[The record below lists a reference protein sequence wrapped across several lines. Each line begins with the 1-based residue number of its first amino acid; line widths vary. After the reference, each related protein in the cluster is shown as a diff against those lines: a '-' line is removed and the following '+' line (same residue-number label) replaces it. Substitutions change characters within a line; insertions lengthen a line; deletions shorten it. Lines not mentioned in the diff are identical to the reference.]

1 MCSTVED
8 LCPTR
13 IAPCR
18 HGWTQPLIDLSL
30 DLFVLFSSLSLKGT
44 TTIYC
49 SWSLYTVALGHC
61 TGREYWG
68 WIVACR
74 DQYVDQQCF
83 NHGRRP
89 AAGDVMWWCTTRL
102 IPYIFAGI
110 ELKEKDTWHCKG
122 GQVGYIHI
130 YMVLV
135 IYYYTHIYIY
145 HTTPWSRC
153 TCITKIPHH
162 SIISCLQN
170 VPTHVH
176 ARVVICTTCPPMP
189 AIAIASCALVD
200 QPPCEGILIIVF
212 HVGLWMYMY
221 VQGVVL
227 LLLAPLLW
235 RKNKLVGRKIILVF

>member
-122 GQVGYIHI
+122 RQVGYIHI
-130 YMVLV
+130 YKVLV
-135 IYYYTHIYIY
+135 IYYYTHIYIIQLHGQGVHVLLRF
-145 HTTPWSRC
+145 HTTALFHACKMYTHMC
-153 TCITKIPHH
+153 THASLYVLPVHP
-162 SIISCLQN
+162 CL
-170 VPTHVH
+170 
-176 ARVVICTTCPPMP
+176 
-189 AIAIASCALVD
+189 L
-200 QPPCEGILIIVF
+200 
-212 HVGLWMYMY
+212 
-221 VQGVVL
+221 
-227 LLLAPLLW
+227 
-235 RKNKLVGRKIILVF
+235 